1 MRWSRVPSLATER
14 GHLERPALMRQ
25 QRQLLLRLPFRPAL
39 ATAALLLCV
48 ALAGCAGGP
57 GGSSSRQP
65 WIKKSQLTTLP
76 GSTVQVVVPSIGI
89 EVESDPDASF
99 KRSRIIGAGLSA
111 IPGVGIVGA
120 IALGG
125 ATGAA
130 NQSYQAS
137 LQQEIQSRSALYLAV
152 MGNYELAPQLSPR
165 LEKALSTSPN
175 YKGATYREPA
185 SSMFRGSPL
194 NPDSAQTV
202 VEGWANVSDDEDEA
216 VVRANVRIG
225 SPDKRTLWHEYAY
238 RSTVSLSDLV
248 GPSLKQ
254 ALRGKDANTQRSTR
268 RALWLADQGKLLQA
282 GLTKATADIA
292 MRIAYDLGAPWPEDE
307 NNAD

>member
-1 MRWSRVPSLATER
+1 MHSPATEQL
-14 GHLERPALMRQ
+14 HPKRPALLMQ
-25 QRQLLLRLPFRPAL
+25 PLRLSPFRPVL
-39 ATAALLLCV
+39 AATALLLCV

-57 GGSSSRQP
+57 GGSSRQP

-76 GSTVQVVVPSIGI
+76 GSTVQVVVPSIGV

-99 KRSRIIGAGLSA
+99 KRMRVIGAGMAA
-111 IPGVGIVGA
+111 IPGVGILGA

-130 NQSYQAS
+130 NQGYQS
-137 LQQEIQSRSALYLAV
+137 SMQQEIQSRSALYLAV
-152 MGNYELAPQLSPR
+152 MGNYQLAPQLSPR
-165 LEKALSTSPN
+165 LEKALRTSPN

-185 SSMFRGSPL
+185 TSMFRGSPL

-225 SPDKRTLWHEYAY
+225 SPDKRTLWHEYSY

-254 ALRGKDANTQRSTR
+254 ELRGKDANTQRSTR
-268 RALWLADQGKLLQA
+268 RALWLADQGKLLHA

-292 MRIAYDLGAPWPEDE
+292 MRIAYDLGAPWAEDDD

>member
-1 MRWSRVPSLATER
+1 MRSSRVRSLATELR
-14 GHLERPALMRQ
+14 RPKRRPA
-25 QRQLLLRLPFRPAL
+25 FAL
-39 ATAALLLCV
+39 TATVLLLCA
-48 ALAGCAGGP
+48 ALAGCAGP
-57 GGSSSRQP
+57 GGRSTSQP

-76 GSTVQVVVPSIGI
+76 GSTVQVVVPSIGV

-99 KRSRIIGAGLSA
+99 KRMRVIGAGMAA
-111 IPGVGIVGA
+111 IPGVGILGA
-120 IALGG
+120 MALGG

-130 NQSYQAS
+130 NKSYQDS

-152 MGNYELAPQLSPR
+152 MGNYELAPLLSPR
-165 LEKALSTSPN
+165 LEKALRTSPN
-175 YKGATYREPA
+175 YQGATYREPA
-185 SSMFRGSPL
+185 SSVFRGSPL

-216 VVRANVRIG
+216 VVRANVRIA

-238 RSTVSLSDLV
+238 RSTVSLADLV

-254 ALRGKDANTQRSTR
+254 ELRGKDATTQRSTR

>member
-1 MRWSRVPSLATER
+1 MHSPATER
-14 GHLERPALMRQ
+14 RCPKR
-25 QRQLLLRLPFRPAL
+25 RPAL
-39 ATAALLLCV
+39 ALTATVLLLCA
-48 ALAGCAGGP
+48 ALAGCAGP
-57 GGSSSRQP
+57 GGRSSQP
-65 WIKKSQLTTLP
+65 WIKKSQLATLP
-76 GSTVQVVVPSIGI
+76 GSTVQVVVPSVGV

-99 KRSRIIGAGLSA
+99 KRMRVIGAGMAA
-111 IPGVGIVGA
+111 IPGVGIIGA
-120 IALGG
+120 MALGG

-130 NQSYQAS
+130 NKGYQDS

-152 MGNYELAPQLSPR
+152 VGNYELAPLLSPR
-165 LEKALSTSPN
+165 LEKALRTSPN
-175 YKGATYREPA
+175 YQGATYREPA

-225 SPDKRTLWHEYAY
+225 SPDKRTLWHEYSY

-254 ALRGKDANTQRSTR
+254 ELRGKDANTQRSIR
-268 RALWLADQGKLLQA
+268 RAHWLANQGKLLND
-282 GLTKATADIA
+282 GLDKASADIA
-292 MRIAYDLGAPWPEDE
+292 MRIAYDLGAPWPED
-307 NNAD
+307 NAD